1 MGHADL
7 TYCGPLTQILTPNP
21 SILTISGGNLILV
34 TANPTDLGIRSVL
47 LLTSLTNHSSISISK
62 SFTIEVQCEVISI
75 TSILVPNDV
84 TFLKDDPAVMMPFN
98 YVEFPLCGLSYILN
112 PSLTFVS
119 MDLAT
124 KKIKVE
130 SLNYTDRGQYKMR
143 LDVISAQGINLSK
156 SFTIFIVDVCT
167 LSIFEPKVLPN
178 IEVFVQDKTRV
189 FYQLLGLFSYDT
201 KQKKNFDCGEVEII
215 FTVNKDTKPPMWTS
229 LSEDKSMLT
238 FDL

>member
-1 MGHADL
+1 
-7 TYCGPLTQILTPNP
+7 
-21 SILTISGGNLILV
+21 
-34 TANPTDLGIRSVL
+34 
-47 LLTSLTNHSSISISK
+47 
-62 SFTIEVQCEVISI
+62 
-75 TSILVPNDV
+75 
-84 TFLKDDPAVMMPFN
+84 
-98 YVEFPLCGLSYILN
+98 
-112 PSLTFVS
+112 

-124 KKIKVE
+124 NKIKVE

-215 FTVNKDTKPPMWTS
+215 FTVHKDTKPPMWTS